1 MSELTV
7 NDAMICK
14 AMIQKVLLI
23 QSGNFKPSEV
33 MNDLSN
39 IADTVELHKLEEK
52 LLTHI
57 TNLKTNRDVKEA
69 NS

>member
-7 NDAMICK
+7 NDSMICQ
-14 AMIQKVLLI
+14 AIIQKVLLI
-23 QSGNFKPSEV
+23 QSGKFKPSEV

-39 IADTVELHKLEEK
+39 IADTLELHKIEEK

-57 TNLKTNRDVKEA
+57 NNLKTNRDVKEA